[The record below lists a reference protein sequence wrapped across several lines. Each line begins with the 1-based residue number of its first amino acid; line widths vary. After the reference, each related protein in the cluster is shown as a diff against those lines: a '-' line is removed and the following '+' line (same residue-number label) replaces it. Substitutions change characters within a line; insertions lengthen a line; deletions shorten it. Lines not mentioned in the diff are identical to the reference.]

1 MQKFQLEISKIKTA
15 KNITYCDTGCEYTM
29 VIIFFCNEQLLFFVY
44 DKTPKLFN
52 YELEMLADITATKLH
67 LVMDVLQ
74 TFMIISFLVINFYD
88 IFKTFKATN

>member
-1 MQKFQLEISKIKTA
+1 MNKNAKFQLEIFKIKTA
-15 KNITYCDTGCEYTM
+15 KNIKYCDTGCEYTL
-29 VIIFFCNEQLLFFVY
+29 VIIFFCKEQLLFFVY
-44 DKTPKLFN
+44 DKTP
-52 YELEMLADITATKLH
+52 YELEMLGDITATKLH